1 MVNGRTSS
9 YAVLSNPA
17 RNTIHYRYCYDLG
30 CQWRQDTRNFAVNL
44 DLRNEYQGHH
54 DDNLNTLKGNG
65 THRPDLQIDAIPD
78 RKYNRQ
84 DLQGY
89 LRASA

>member
-1 MVNGRTSS
+1 MVNGC
-9 YAVLSNPA
+9 
-17 RNTIHYRYCYDLG
+17 HY
-30 CQWRQDTRNFAVNL
+30 
-44 DLRNEYQGHH
+44 

-65 THRPDLQIDAIPD
+65 THRPDIQIDAIPD